1 MKGDE
6 KMKYPILKNQKEHIL
21 DDSNIIEVL
30 NKVKNLIGKNFEVE
44 LETDDDLVL
53 FLNKPEVFIEDEETI
68 DLIKE
73 LRELIEIMGEVYHV

>member
-1 MKGDE
+1 
-6 KMKYPILKNQKEHIL
+6 MKYPIPKNQKEHIL
-21 DDSNIIEVL
+21 DDSNITEVL

-68 DLIKE
+68 GLIKE
-73 LRELIEIMGEVYHV
+73 LRELLEIMGEVYHV

>member
-1 MKGDE
+1 
-6 KMKYPILKNQKEHIL
+6 MKYPILKNQKEHIL

-53 FLNKPEVFIEDEETI
+53 FLNKPEVFIEDEETVG
-68 DLIKE
+68 LIKE

>member
-21 DDSNIIEVL
+21 DDSNITEIL

-44 LETDDDLVL
+44 LENDDDLVL

-68 DLIKE
+68 GLIKE
-73 LRELIEIMGEVYHV
+73 LRELLEIMGEVYHV

>member
-6 KMKYPILKNQKEHIL
+6 KMKYPILKSQKEHIL
-21 DDSNIIEVL
+21 DDSNITEGL

-68 DLIKE
+68 GLIKE
-73 LRELIEIMGEVYHV
+73 LRELIELMGEVYHV

>member
-1 MKGDE
+1 
-6 KMKYPILKNQKEHIL
+6 MKYPIFKNQKEDIL
-21 DDSNIIEVL
+21 DDSNITEVL

-44 LETDDDLVL
+44 LGTDDDLVL

-68 DLIKE
+68 GLIKE

>member
-21 DDSNIIEVL
+21 DDSNITEVL

-53 FLNKPEVFIEDEETI
+53 FLNKPEVFIEDEKTI
-68 DLIKE
+68 GLIKE

>member
-1 MKGDE
+1 
-6 KMKYPILKNQKEHIL
+6 MKYPILKNQKEHIL